1 MHFSSNFL
9 EQIIVFFVSNIL
21 TVSGFLFFSSP
32 SLNLMS
38 RSRSPSPAPGFKC
51 DSTPHAT
58 KEYPTR
64 CHEFEKGKS
73 QIGSSSNYANLAA
86 FVELKES
93 QNDATKERETDTRR
107 STYRERDPRRNRS
120 LPCRYFT
127 PGNCHLGKDCRL
139 SHHAKAC
146 VDLEGRSENEKLE
159 FGQYLCNKDQ
169 LSEGPKWADK
179 STISGV
185 GSSSEGKDATAWSVD
200 QGLEHRWGSRNI
212 IDKDPD
218 NESKKVQVE
227 AKKPQE
233 NCPLEKSNDAKAMV
247 AFKFQLVEF
256 VKVLLSPTWKQ
267 GQLSKEAYKNIVKK
281 VADKVIA
288 TIEGPYIPRTQQ
300 KIDQYLSLSKPKI
313 AKLVQVIAYSS
324 TYHHFVSY
332 MTDVNL
338 AKETETILNFFFP
351 DISYLVRY
359 YYYCSI
365 CC

>member
-1 MHFSSNFL
+1 MSEGDKKEMSTWDLKQTPHQTSQTYTSQGERMLESLAWVENTGAYITRMSPGLDKWRQENLDHSRRESWSKTYRCFLSS
-9 EQIIVFFVSNIL
+9 
-21 TVSGFLFFSSP
+21 
-32 SLNLMS
+32 LMTLGQLKPLDVAK
-38 RSRSPSPAPGFKC
+38 SRSPSPAPGFKC
-51 DSTPHAT
+51 DSTPMLQRST
-58 KEYPTR
+58 
-64 CHEFEKGKS
+64 
-73 QIGSSSNYANLAA
+73 QQ
-86 FVELKES
+86 ELKES
-93 QNDATKERETDTRR
+93 QNDATKERETVTRR

-200 QGLEHRWGSRNI
+200 QGLDHRWGSRNI

-218 NESKKVQVE
+218 NESKKMQVE

-313 AKLVQVIAYSS
+313 AKLVQAYVEKFQS
-324 TYHHFVSY
+324 
-332 MTDVNL
+332 
-338 AKETETILNFFFP
+338 ETR
-351 DISYLVRY
+351 S
-359 YYYCSI
+359 
-365 CC
+365 

>member
-1 MHFSSNFL
+1 MSDNTGAYITRMSPGLDKWRQENLDHSRRESWSKTYRCFLSS
-9 EQIIVFFVSNIL
+9 
-21 TVSGFLFFSSP
+21 
-32 SLNLMS
+32 LMTLGQLKPLDVAK
-38 RSRSPSPAPGFKC
+38 SRSPSPAPGFKC

-93 QNDATKERETDTRR
+93 QNDATKERETVTRR

-200 QGLEHRWGSRNI
+200 QGLDHRWGSRNI

-218 NESKKVQVE
+218 NESKKMQVE

-313 AKLVQVIAYSS
+313 AKLVQAYVEKFQS
-324 TYHHFVSY
+324 
-332 MTDVNL
+332 
-338 AKETETILNFFFP
+338 ETR
-351 DISYLVRY
+351 S
-359 YYYCSI
+359 
-365 CC
+365 